1 MSYFATIATIALI
14 TIFLAVSHGFTTTKA
29 TRQRRYANNYLQQFQ
44 AQSDNN
50 INTPSSTTNLREEAE
65 ILKARA
71 EKLRSEIE
79 EITKQ
84 QPERPP
90 QPIENQIL
98 QQERIKTSPWIINS
112 KDNDDDD
119 DDDDG
124 SVQYRLYA
132 SIGREDGSWMDP
144 RWAASGKR
152 IDFALD
158 IKLLPTLADKE
169 ISDRMVRDNTMGKSS
184 KVFALETA
192 QFARLR
198 DGYDRMECTNGAYR
212 IDVTKKN
219 QYTIRFVMEVEG
231 TIKADQS
238 YMYGDVSIP
247 KGYLYFSLPCFVGS
261 IKQLSKKEGLVS
273 VRQSGWHTGWR
284 REESRIC
291 GVFNAKSILD
301 AQKFDSY

>member
-1 MSYFATIATIALI
+1 MPYFYTIAIIAII
-14 TIFLAVSHGFTTTKA
+14 TIFLSASHGFTHTTKTIQA
-29 TRQRRYANNYLQQFQ
+29 RQRYAKNYFQQFQ
-44 AQSDNN
+44 GQSDSS
-50 INTPSSTTNLREEAE
+50 NTPSPTTNLREEAE
-65 ILKARA
+65 ILKAKA
-71 EKLRSEIE
+71 EKLRSEID

-84 QPERPP
+84 QPERS
-90 QPIENQIL
+90 QPKENQSL
-98 QQERIKTSPWIINS
+98 QQVGIKSSPWIINS
-112 KDNDDDD
+112 KDDDDED
-119 DDDDG
+119 EDDDG
-124 SVQYRLYA
+124 EQYRLYA

-158 IKLLPTLADKE
+158 IKLLPTLAGNEIADKM
-169 ISDRMVRDNTMGKSS
+169 IRDNSMGKSS

-198 DGYDRMECTNGAYR
+198 DGFDRMECTNGAYR
-212 IDVTKKN
+212 IDANKNN

-238 YMYGDVSIP
+238 YIYGDVSIP

-291 GVFNAKSILD
+291 GVFTAKSILD
-301 AQKFDSY
+301 AQRFDPY

>member
-1 MSYFATIATIALI
+1 MSYFAPIAIIALT
-14 TIFLAVSHGFTTTKA
+14 TIFLSASHGFTTTK
-29 TRQRRYANNYLQQFQ
+29 TVQVRQRRYANNYFQFQ
-44 AQSDNN
+44 AQSDN
-50 INTPSSTTNLREEAE
+50 INTPSTTTNLREEAE
-65 ILKARA
+65 ILKAKA

-84 QPERPP
+84 QPERP
-90 QPIENQIL
+90 QPKENQIL
-98 QQERIKTSPWIINS
+98 QEGIKTSPWIINS
-112 KDNDDDD
+112 KDD

-124 SVQYRLYA
+124 EQYRLYA
-132 SIGREDGSWMDP
+132 SIGRENGSWMDP

-158 IKLLPTLADKE
+158 IKLLPSLAGKEIADKM
-169 ISDRMVRDNTMGKSS
+169 IRDNSMGKSS

-198 DGYDRMECTNGAYR
+198 DGFDRMECTNGAYR
-212 IDVTKKN
+212 IDVTKNN
-219 QYTIRFVMEVEG
+219 QYTIRFIMEVEG

-238 YMYGDVSIP
+238 YIYGDVSIP

-291 GVFNAKSILD
+291 GVFTAKSLLD
-301 AQKFDSY
+301 AQRFDPY